1 MPASASGRTCS
12 YTEQMPLLVAEPL
25 DACRPLEAHNYAGS
39 AVLVSRGAC
48 SFADK
53 AAALQAANAS
63 LAIVYNDAPG
73 CMVMATNGSGP
84 ANSSLVAVSVSS
96 ATGALLLT
104 EAARGASVSAWAPQ
118 YSRLDAGALVLWAIA
133 VATVVGAALW
143 AGHDYSREALSAG
156 AGADTEGEE
165 KAAVGSVEV
174 QEISVVGA
182 VVFVVF
188 ASTMLLLL
196 FFFLNHV
203 FAVVLAVLFSLAS
216 MQALVALFAAAL
228 ARGVP
233 TLQGLALQLPL
244 ATGSGWAW
252 PLQDLMGV
260 ALMLLI
266 LRQFRLPSI
275 KVASVLLPL
284 CFLYDIFW
292 VFLQPLLIGGPSVMV
307 ATGGA
312 SHEMLPVLLL
322 VPRLQGPPSAYSMLG
337 YGDVVLP
344 GLLLVYLRIFD
355 VQHRRRGL
363 RGYLPPAA
371 VGYATGLLL
380 TYGALY
386 LSLGGDQGQPALLY
400 LVPCTL
406 GLSLVLARLR
416 GDLGAM
422 WAGSAP
428 DPKAADP
435 LDLAASPGAPERGTL
450 LA

>member
-1 MPASASGRTCS
+1 
-12 YTEQMPLLVAEPL
+12 
-25 DACRPLEAHNYAGS
+25 
-39 AVLVSRGAC
+39 
-48 SFADK
+48 
-53 AAALQAANAS
+53 
-63 LAIVYNDAPG
+63 
-73 CMVMATNGSGP
+73 MV
-84 ANSSLVAVSVSS
+84 
-96 ATGALLLT
+96 
-104 EAARGASVSAWAPQ
+104 Q
-118 YSRLDAGALVLWAIA
+118 
-133 VATVVGAALW
+133 
-143 AGHDYSREALSAG
+143 
-156 AGADTEGEE
+156 
-165 KAAVGSVEV
+165 
-174 QEISVVGA
+174 
-182 VVFVVF
+182 
-188 ASTMLLLL
+188 
-196 FFFLNHV
+196 
-203 FAVVLAVLFSLAS
+203 
-216 MQALVALFAAAL
+216 
-228 ARGVP
+228 
-233 TLQGLALQLPL
+233 
-244 ATGSGWAW
+244 
-252 PLQDLMGV
+252 
-260 ALMLLI
+260 
-266 LRQFRLPSI
+266 
-275 KVASVLLPL
+275 
-284 CFLYDIFW
+284 
-292 VFLQPLLIGGPSVMV
+292 V

-450 LA
+450 LARAALLVVAGVLLLANRAAPAGGALRRPLRSPGWRSSAAPPGGGASRADCPKPGSPVFVVTQPGGGMGLAIRVAPDPNTGAQGSHPATARPMLEAASSGEESRNGGRKKVL